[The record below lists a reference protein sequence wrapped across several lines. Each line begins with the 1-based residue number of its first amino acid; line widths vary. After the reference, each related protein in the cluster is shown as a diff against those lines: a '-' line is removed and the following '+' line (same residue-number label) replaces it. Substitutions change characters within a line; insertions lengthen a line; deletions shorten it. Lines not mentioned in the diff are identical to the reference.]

1 ELLARLGRRDAA
13 GGARKQPHVQTGFK
27 ITHSVAERRLRNAKL
42 CGGAG
47 ETALPGDH
55 HKRQQIVEIVFKH
68 VATPFMNSI
77 HGSFLIMLSNPA
89 PVFALLLMHYPDR
102 SQHENYT

>member
-1 ELLARLGRRDAA
+1 M
-13 GGARKQPHVQTGFK
+13 
-27 ITHSVAERRLRNAKL
+27 THGVAERGLRNAKL
-42 CGGAG
+42 GGGAG
-47 ETALPGDH
+47 ETALPGNH
-55 HKRQQIVEIVFKH
+55 HKRQQIVKIVFEH
-68 VATPFMNSI
+68 LATPFMNSI